1 MKPQEK
7 PQEKGAALINVLVL
21 VGIMAA
27 LSTSLFDRL
36 RLARHLDASRTSIET
51 ARSAALAVEPMI
63 AARLPLPKLPAG
75 AFRLDTPGGAV
86 LVRLRPGGN
95 CFNLNSTA
103 MGLPGRTASRP
114 LGIEQL
120 ARLLASLDVPA
131 DDAQRI
137 ASATADWIDVDSQ
150 PGSGGAEDAAYARAS
165 TPYRT
170 AATPMAEVSEW
181 RAVAGV
187 TPAIFARAQP
197 LLCALPET
205 ILSPININSLAPAD
219 APVLA
224 AIANLPVATAR
235 DAIAARPAGGW
246 ASPEQ
251 FWTQPL
257 LANRQ
262 LPADVLR
269 QIDVK
274 DRFVAFSLETTL
286 ANEGP
291 ALPLEAS
298 GLFDAG
304 TRPARLLV
312 RRWGPET

>member
-7 PQEKGAALINVLVL
+7 PTERGAALINVLVL

-27 LSTSLFDRL
+27 LSTSMFDRL
-36 RLARHLDASRTSIET
+36 RLARHLDASRTAIEA
-51 ARSAALAVEPMI
+51 ARSAALAAETMI
-63 AARLPLPKLPAG
+63 AARLPLPRLPDA
-75 AFRLDTPGGAV
+75 AFRLDTPAGPA
-86 LVRLRPGGN
+86 LVRLKPGGN

-103 MGLPGRTASRP
+103 IGPAGRTASRP

-120 ARLLASLDVPA
+120 ARLLTTLDVPSEEA
-131 DDAQRI
+131 TRI
-137 ASATADWIDVDSQ
+137 ASATADWIDIDTQ
-150 PGSGGAEDAAYARAS
+150 PGSGGAEDAAYARAA

-170 AATPMAEVSEW
+170 AATMLADVSEW

-187 TPAIFARAQP
+187 TPAIFARAAP
-197 LLCALPET
+197 HLCALPET
-205 ILSPININSLAPAD
+205 ELSRLNINSLTPAD

-235 DAIAARPAGGW
+235 DAITARPASGW
-246 ASPEQ
+246 PSPDS
-251 FWTQPL
+251 FWAQPL
-257 LANRQ
+257 LAGRP

-269 QIDVK
+269 QVDVK

-286 ANEGP
+286 ANSGP
-291 ALPLEAS
+291 ALPLEAG